1 MDKIKTLL
9 SSTVA
14 LKFPLR
20 LYKSIL
26 RKKGKY
32 TKSDLNSLIYKID
45 NIYFSDSEISLKPVS
60 SQITPLSQQVIFKK
74 KNEVD
79 LNE

>member
-20 LYKSIL
+20 FYKFIL

-60 SQITPLSQQVIFKK
+60 SQITPLSQQAIFKK